1 MFGRKAITA
10 KLRHLCLSHNG
21 LFFSQRNS
29 TMAGAGIQKKKLCN
43 LIWTVSLF
51 LLNIL
56 FIYKQ

>member
-29 TMAGAGIQKKKLCN
+29 TMAGAGIQKKN
-43 LIWTVSLF
+43 SETLF
-51 LLNIL
+51 G
-56 FIYKQ
+56 Q